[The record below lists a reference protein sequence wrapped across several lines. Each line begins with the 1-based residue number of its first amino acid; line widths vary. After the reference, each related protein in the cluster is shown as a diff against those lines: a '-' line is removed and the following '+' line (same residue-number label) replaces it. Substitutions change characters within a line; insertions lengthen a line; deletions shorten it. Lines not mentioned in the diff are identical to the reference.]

1 MRFISENVIGK
12 DILMGAVVAIPIG
25 LAAALFLFL
34 LEWFTA
40 IRLANFWLLWGLPLG
55 GFLVGWL
62 YHVYGQDAVAG
73 NNLII
78 QETERPKK
86 KIPLHMAPLVFFGTL
101 VTHLFGG
108 SAGREGTAVQMGAAI
123 ADAIGYK
130 RGDAQ
135 FRQVILVCGVS
146 AGFAAVFGT
155 PFTGIIFAIEVA
167 ILGKRKYRAI
177 VPGLVAALIAD
188 GICHATGVPHVD
200 YALEYIPA
208 LTFKR
213 LPILL
218 FAGAL
223 FGIAAFLFSK
233 GTSFSGKGFQ
243 WAISYPPLRPA
254 VGGAVLAI
262 VFFFMGT
269 QKYMGLGIQEI
280 VASFVVQQEWWVF
293 LLKIAFTAFTIGAGF
308 KGGEVT
314 PLFFIGATLGSA
326 LSGFLPVELYLLAA
340 LGFVGVFAGATNTPI
355 ACTAMAMEL
364 FGVGIWPQA
373 AIICFTA
380 YLFSG
385 QSSIYAAQQ
394 LPNPKWRI
402 ITNIW
407 RR

>member
-1 MRFISENVIGK
+1 MGLIKEKVIRK
-12 DILMGAVVAIPIG
+12 DLLTGAVVAVPIG
-25 LAAALFLFL
+25 LAAAVFLFL

-40 IRLANFWLLWGLPLG
+40 IRLANFWLLLGLPLG

-86 KIPLHMAPLVFFGTL
+86 QIPLRMAPLIFFGTL
-101 VTHLFGG
+101 VTHFFGG

-130 RGDAQ
+130 RGEAA
-135 FRQVILVCGVS
+135 FRQVVLVCGVS

-167 ILGKRKYRAI
+167 VLGKIKYRAF
-177 VPGLVAALIAD
+177 VPGLVAALVAD
-188 GICHATGVPHVD
+188 WICHATGVPHVD
-200 YALEYIPA
+200 YALEQIPS
-208 LTFKR
+208 LTFQR
-213 LPILL
+213 IPILL
-218 FAGAL
+218 FAGTL
-223 FGIAAFLFSK
+223 FGVAAFLFSK

-243 WAISYPPLRPA
+243 RAISYPPLRPA
-254 VGGAVLAI
+254 IGGAVLAI
-262 VFFFMGT
+262 IFFFMGT

-280 VASFVVQQEWWVF
+280 VSSFEVQQAWWVF

-314 PLFFIGATLGSA
+314 PLFFVGATLGSA
-326 LSGFLPVELYLLAA
+326 LSGFLPIELYLLTA

-355 ACTAMAMEL
+355 ACTVMAMEL

-373 AIICFTA
+373 AIVCFTA

-394 LPNPKWRI
+394 VPNPKWRI
-402 ITNIW
+402 LINFW
-407 RR
+407 KR